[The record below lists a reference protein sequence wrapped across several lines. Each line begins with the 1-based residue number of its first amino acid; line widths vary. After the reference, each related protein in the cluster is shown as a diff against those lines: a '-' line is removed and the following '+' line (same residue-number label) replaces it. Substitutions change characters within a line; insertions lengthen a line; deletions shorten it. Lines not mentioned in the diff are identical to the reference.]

1 MPDIS
6 IAAEGIDKLL
16 VGLNPHKAAGP
27 NKFKP
32 IVLQPLHKEL
42 APILQLIFQRSLDTG
57 KLPDIWKEA
66 NVSPIFKKGEKSDPS
81 NYRHISLTR
90 VLCKVLEHIV
100 ASSVAKHFT
109 ELNILYDLQHGFRE
123 KRSCETQLIMRVDE
137 LAKNMQM
144 GNQTDLILLDFSL
157 AFDKVAHEKLILKL
171 HQYGIRGDTLNWIK
185 DFLDNRK
192 QTVVINGINSDEVP
206 VSSGVPHG
214 SVLGPILFLAYIN
227 DLPEQVKSRVRLFA
241 DDTAMYL
248 AISSTIEG
256 HALQTDLACL
266 EQWAKMWDMQF
277 NPSKC
282 QVLHIIRK
290 VKPLNTKYILHN
302 VELESASA
310 AKYLG
315 VTIADD
321 LSWSQH
327 IDNTTKKA
335 NQTLGFL
342 KRNIR
347 VHNKD
352 LKSVAYKTLVR
363 PQLEYASTVW
373 YPHHDKDINK
383 VEAVQ
388 RRAARWAIRDYKYT
402 SSVTA
407 VLKDLNWRPLD
418 QRRIDSRL
426 LMMYKVTYDLVAIPA
441 PEYLVRNTRQYRHI
455 HSLAYRQIHTL
466 NDYYRYTFF
475 PRTIIHWNALPA
487 YIPVLPTLAQFSKAF
502 CQVFHVSP

>member
-27 NKFKP
+27 DKFKP
-32 IVLQPLHKEL
+32 IVLQTLHNEL
-42 APILQLIFQRSLDTG
+42 APILQFIFQRSLDTG

-66 NVSPIFKKGEKSDPS
+66 NVSPIFKKGGKSDPS
-81 NYRHISLTR
+81 NYRPISLTC

-109 ELNILYDLQHGFRE
+109 ELDILYDLQHGFRE
-123 KRSCETQLIMRVDE
+123 KRSCEMQLIMLVDE
-137 LAKNMQM
+137 LAKNIQM
-144 GNQTDLILLDFSL
+144 GKQTDLILLDFSK
-157 AFDKVAHEKLILKL
+157 AFDKVAHEKLLLKL

-206 VSSGVPHG
+206 VSSGVPQG

-241 DDTAMYL
+241 DDTAMNL
-248 AISSTIEG
+248 AISSTTDG
-256 HALQTDLACL
+256 QVLQTDLACL
-266 EQWAKMWDMQF
+266 EQWEKMWDMQF

-282 QVLHIIRK
+282 QVLHITRK
-290 VKPLNTKYILHN
+290 AKPLDTKYILHN

-321 LSWSQH
+321 LAWSPH

-352 LKSVAYKTLVR
+352 LKSVAYKTLVM

-407 VLKDLNWRPLD
+407 MLKDLNLRPLD

-441 PEYLVRNTRQYRHI
+441 PCSKHKTIQT
-455 HSLAYRQIHTL
+455 HSLFGL
-466 NDYYRYTFF
+466 
-475 PRTIIHWNALPA
+475 
-487 YIPVLPTLAQFSKAF
+487 
-502 CQVFHVSP
+502 